1 MADIPSVRTL
11 RTFASAPESWTPAL
25 QIFLGL
31 QLLDVL
37 TTLLG
42 FRVGL
47 AEASPFIQF
56 LMRVGP
62 VVGLLGSKLVAIGLG
77 AFCIW
82 IGRANVIR
90 WINYWYAVLVVWNLA
105 LIVTR

>member
-1 MADIPSVRTL
+1 VRTL
-11 RTFASAPESWTPAL
+11 RTLAIAPETWTPGL

-42 FRVGL
+42 FRLGL
-47 AEASPFIQF
+47 AEGSPFIQF
-56 LMRVGP
+56 LMRLGP
-62 VVGLLGSKLVAIGLG
+62 IAGLLGSKLVAIALG
-77 AFCIW
+77 VFCIW
-82 IGRANVIR
+82 SGRSKVVR
-90 WINYWYAVLVVWNLA
+90 LINYWYAALVVWNLA